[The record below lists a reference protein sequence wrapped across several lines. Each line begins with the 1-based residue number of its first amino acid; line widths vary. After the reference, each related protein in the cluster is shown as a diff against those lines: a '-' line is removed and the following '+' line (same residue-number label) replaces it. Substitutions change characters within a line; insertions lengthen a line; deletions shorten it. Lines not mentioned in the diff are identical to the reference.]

1 MATIASGF
9 GTDCNRHGQR
19 FQTNEMP
26 GLVLALHHLTNILW
40 FLIVLFFAIHPHDLQ
55 WYVMLCPVT
64 MERVWLV
71 GTLWVVHHPRHLP
84 PPFIHLLIY
93 ITIIVVTMYRRVV
106 FVTIL
111 TTSFFTELKT
121 VAHRHWY
128 GNRNTQIEIHKY
140 PSNVMMMPR
149 GQWWE
154 RLGIKQH
161 QLWDR
166 PQSLLRSRTRPRTLK
181 LLHRLHKVEHSFAIT
196 RWSEN
201 IFTCNH
207 QPALTLIAQVY
218 QVAQYR
224 LWLFAPTDLCRDDMQ
239 WA

>member
-1 MATIASGF
+1 MISGNIMGCASS
-9 GTDCNRHGQR
+9 
-19 FQTNEMP
+19 
-26 GLVLALHHLTNILW
+26 
-40 FLIVLFFAIHPHDLQ
+40 
-55 WYVMLCPVT
+55 
-64 MERVWLV
+64 
-71 GTLWVVHHPRHLP
+71 P
-84 PPFIHLLIY
+84 PPPTPFIHLLIY
-93 ITIIVVTMYRRVV
+93 ITIIVKTLYRRVV

-111 TTSFFTELKT
+111 TTSFFTELKK
-121 VAHRHWY
+121 W
-128 GNRNTQIEIHKY
+128 QIRPTDTDTKTEIHKY

-201 IFTCNH
+201 IFTCSH
-207 QPALTLIAQVY
+207 RPALTLIAQVY

-224 LWLFAPTDLCRDDMQ
+224 L
-239 WA
+239 

>member
-1 MATIASGF
+1 MISGNIMGCASSPPSP
-9 GTDCNRHGQR
+9 TPLH
-19 FQTNEMP
+19 P
-26 GLVLALHHLTNILW
+26 PSHLHH
-40 FLIVLFFAIHPHDLQ
+40 
-55 WYVMLCPVT
+55 
-64 MERVWLV
+64 
-71 GTLWVVHHPRHLP
+71 HHCGDHVQKGC
-84 PPFIHLLIY
+84 ICNYSDHLLF
-93 ITIIVVTMYRRVV
+93 YRVEKSGR
-106 FVTIL
+106 
-111 TTSFFTELKT
+111 
-121 VAHRHWY
+121 Y
-128 GNRNTQIEIHKY
+128 GPQTLIRNTQIQIHKY

-224 LWLFAPTDLCRDDMQ
+224 L
-239 WA
+239 